1 MRRSCRIFIF
11 AVFASHLALLLFLFS
26 RAGSPSAAT
35 FPEQHLLSNSF
46 SHLTSHLE
54 LELQQQ
60 KRILDMLRPITNRTS
75 KPRQKFPRADAGVA
89 ILVVACDR
97 PSISRCLDSL
107 LHSRQELVARGRDSE
122 SRILSR
128 FPIFVSLGCNNRPTA
143 QMIIR
148 YKDKVTLLQA
158 PEEVTQFEPKLPP
171 TQKKLTGYYRIAT
184 HYKWALQQIF
194 NVMEYE
200 AAVVV
205 EDDLEVS
212 PDFLEYF
219 LATLPLLSTDSSLL
233 CASAWSDNGRPEL
246 VEVSRPDLLHRTDF
260 FPGLGWLL
268 RQELWQE
275 LEPVWPKAFWDD
287 WLREPA
293 QRKGRQC
300 LRPEVPRSETFGR
313 SGVSQGQFFDRHLRY
328 VRRWR
333 GYVSFSTLALDYLEP
348 KRYAQ
353 EMEQRLMAAKEVSSL
368 SELETVAQQDGNEEL
383 VLRLSGQNN
392 LAGAVRALGI
402 MGDLKANI
410 ARNSYRGLI
419 PLMYRGRRLYLIYQK
434 PSDS

>member
-1 MRRSCRIFIF
+1 
-11 AVFASHLALLLFLFS
+11 
-26 RAGSPSAAT
+26 
-35 FPEQHLLSNSF
+35 
-46 SHLTSHLE
+46 
-54 LELQQQ
+54 
-60 KRILDMLRPITNRTS
+60 
-75 KPRQKFPRADAGVA
+75 
-89 ILVVACDR
+89 
-97 PSISRCLDSL
+97 
-107 LHSRQELVARGRDSE
+107 
-122 SRILSR
+122 
-128 FPIFVSLGCNNRPTA
+128 
-143 QMIIR
+143 MIIR